1 VVFGVAVASAGL
13 VAAVVVAALL
23 LITAGAGRSFA
34 DVAGW
39 TMLQRLV
46 PDAVLAR
53 IFGILEGLNMAAQG
67 VGAVV
72 ASILIAAFGT
82 TAALAVMG
90 LVLVALGF
98 VRLRNLAS
106 AERRVDVPTEALAL
120 LRGVPMFTPLAPPIV
135 ERLAS
140 RAFRVD
146 VRAGEAII
154 REGDPGDRFY
164 VVVGGRVAV
173 SAGGRPLRELGP
185 GDSFGEIAL
194 LRDTPRTATVRAL
207 EATQLLALEREPFIA
222 AVSGLRASRTIASQV
237 VDERLAA
244 GRAPS

>member
-1 VVFGVAVASAGL
+1 
-13 VAAVVVAALL
+13 
-23 LITAGAGRSFA
+23 
-34 DVAGW
+34 
-39 TMLQRLV
+39 V

-82 TAALAVMG
+82 TAALALMG
-90 LVLVALGF
+90 LLLVAIGL
-98 VRLRNLAS
+98 VRLRTLAS
-106 AERRVDVPTEALAL
+106 AERRVEIPRRELEL
-120 LRGVPMFTPLAPPIV
+120 LRGVPMFAPLAPPIV

-140 RAFRVD
+140 RAIRVT
-146 VRAGEAII
+146 VHAGDAII
-154 REGDPGDRFY
+154 REGEPGDRFY
-164 VVVGGRVAV
+164 VVVEGRVAV

-194 LRDTPRTATVRAL
+194 LRDTPRTASVTAL
-207 EATQLLALEREPFIA
+207 EPTQLLALERAPFLA
-222 AVSGLRASRTIASQV
+222 AVTGLRASRTIAGRI

-244 GRAPS
+244 GSAAS